1 MNVIPP
7 PLSDNRVFWKSESHG
22 LPFGGLVNNQDWIG
36 LEINGIREAWF
47 PPNEWISRE
56 RKNSDS
62 LLEDPGVP
70 WDYITSL
77 QARQAGWSH
86 GRRCT
91 LTWKSFT
98 GHRRES
104 LHWTAHRGEKLTQ
117 ENNSQGGRTAHR
129 GEKLT
134 GERKEEGSSSW
145 RQWEFFSYRFAWAFG
160 QPVAPIK
167 CCLVT
172 CCRLDTMSKSRGC
185 HLNCGKEAELCAES
199 LSYQEQW
206 YSIAMEFYHF
216 KMLSLYGFPGL

>member
-1 MNVIPP
+1 MFSLLHCLTTGFSGKVKIM
-7 PLSDNRVFWKSESHG
+7 VCFQ
-22 LPFGGLVNNQDWIG
+22 PFGGLVNNQDWIG

-47 PPNEWISRE
+47 PPNEWISGE
-56 RKNSDS
+56 RKNSEQPFGGS
-62 LLEDPGVP
+62 RRPLRLYHQLAGK
-70 WDYITSL
+70 TSWL
-77 QARQAGWSH
+77 V
-86 GRRCT
+86 
-91 LTWKSFT
+91 TWKSFT

-145 RQWEFFSYRFAWAFG
+145 RQWEFFSYRFTWAFG

-172 CCRLDTMSKSRGC
+172 CCRLDTISKSRGC

-199 LSYQEQW
+199 LSYQLQW